1 MYKGECVLAETNKP
15 GIGGRPLTTV
25 VDTRPTSLYPPRCGP
40 RAPSWI
46 SNDKKVLCFY
56 GYFKEALHEVARIS
70 YQVRKVKILFYL
82 EDGAMQVSEP
92 RTLNSGIPQGCL
104 VTRQRIPKHNSTYGF
119 VDILDI
125 NVGQTLTLFD
135 RVYFLTG
142 CDKFT
147 RYFLNSCGISVPDNI
162 DAPP

>member
-1 MYKGECVLAETNKP
+1 M
-15 GIGGRPLTTV
+15 
-25 VDTRPTSLYPPRCGP
+25 
-40 RAPSWI
+40 

-56 GYFKEALHEVARIS
+56 GYFKETLHEVAKIP

-82 EDGAMQVSEP
+82 EDGSMQVSEP

-104 VTRQRIPKHNSTYGF
+104 VTRQRIPRHKSRNDF

-125 NVGQTLTLFD
+125 KVGETLILFD
-135 RVYFLTG
+135 RMYFLTG

-147 RYFLNSCGISVPDNI
+147 RYYLNNAGISVPDNI
-162 DAPP
+162 DAPS